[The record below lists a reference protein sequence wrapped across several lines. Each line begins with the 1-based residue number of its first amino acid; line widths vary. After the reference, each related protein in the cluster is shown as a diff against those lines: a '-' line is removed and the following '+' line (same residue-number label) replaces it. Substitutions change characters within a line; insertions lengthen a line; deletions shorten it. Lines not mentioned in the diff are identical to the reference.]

1 MSSFFRQILIALV
14 IPTLIIA
21 GVSGMVFATDIN
33 QEIVSNNIGREA
45 PAMENKQEQIK
56 ELLHH
61 IMDKLEDL
69 EQKIEKQNEDVRAF
83 LAGRDT
89 NYDPSSLLIAQ
100 QKATRTSVEL
110 LREEVDELHQII
122 RVILK

>member
-1 MSSFFRQILIALV
+1 
-14 IPTLIIA
+14 
-21 GVSGMVFATDIN
+21 
-33 QEIVSNNIGREA
+33 
-45 PAMENKQEQIK
+45 MENKQEEIK
-56 ELLHH
+56 ELISH
-61 IMDKLEDL
+61 ILNKLEKL
-69 EQKIEKQNEDVRAF
+69 EQKIERQNEYVRIF

>member
-1 MSSFFRQILIALV
+1 
-14 IPTLIIA
+14 
-21 GVSGMVFATDIN
+21 
-33 QEIVSNNIGREA
+33 
-45 PAMENKQEQIK
+45 MENKQEEIK
-56 ELLHH
+56 ELISH
-61 IMDKLEDL
+61 ILNKLEKL
-69 EQKIEKQNEDVRAF
+69 EQKIEKQNEDVTVF

>member
-1 MSSFFRQILIALV
+1 MLLSINWQLALISHIL
-14 IPTLIIA
+14 
-21 GVSGMVFATDIN
+21 N
-33 QEIVSNNIGREA
+33 
-45 PAMENKQEQIK
+45 
-56 ELLHH
+56 
-61 IMDKLEDL
+61 KLEKL
-69 EQKIEKQNEDVRAF
+69 EQKIEKQNEDVRIF

>member
-1 MSSFFRQILIALV
+1 
-14 IPTLIIA
+14 
-21 GVSGMVFATDIN
+21 
-33 QEIVSNNIGREA
+33 
-45 PAMENKQEQIK
+45 MENKQEEIK
-56 ELLHH
+56 ELISYILN
-61 IMDKLEDL
+61 KLEKL
-69 EQKIEKQNEDVRAF
+69 EQKIEKQNEDVRIF

>member
-1 MSSFFRQILIALV
+1 
-14 IPTLIIA
+14 
-21 GVSGMVFATDIN
+21 
-33 QEIVSNNIGREA
+33 
-45 PAMENKQEQIK
+45 MENRGEEIK
-56 ELLHH
+56 ELLNH
-61 IMDKLEDL
+61 ILNKLDRL
-69 EQKIEKQNEDVRAF
+69 EHKIERQNEDVRIF

>member
-1 MSSFFRQILIALV
+1 MK
-14 IPTLIIA
+14 
-21 GVSGMVFATDIN
+21 
-33 QEIVSNNIGREA
+33 
-45 PAMENKQEQIK
+45 NKQEQIK
-56 ELLHH
+56 ELLGH
-61 IMDKLEDL
+61 ILNKLEKL
-69 EQKIEKQNEDVRAF
+69 EQKIEKQNEDVRIF
-83 LAGRDT
+83 LAGRDV